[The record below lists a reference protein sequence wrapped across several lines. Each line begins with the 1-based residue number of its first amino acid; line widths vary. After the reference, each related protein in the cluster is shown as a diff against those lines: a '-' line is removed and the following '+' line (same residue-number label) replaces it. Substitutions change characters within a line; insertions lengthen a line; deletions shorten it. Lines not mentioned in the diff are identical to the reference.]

1 MEQTLEL
8 LQKQKQILT
17 QKQIQSLTILAMDN
31 VELDCFLRQEYLDN
45 PMLEINGQ
53 SPETVYESLPVL
65 PSEDDKKWNHQ
76 MEESKDLKE
85 YLRSQLN
92 IGNNDE
98 TYESLQKYLIE
109 CLDDSGYFTL
119 STKEVAGYFHTS
131 EETVTNCLDELKLL
145 EPVGVFSSDLKEC
158 LLRQLEAL
166 GSEDPLLKQMIKE
179 HLEDVAHGNIGH
191 ISRSLKI
198 PTSQVRK
205 YLLMIGTLN
214 PRPSTGFGIKK
225 TEYIFLAVKS
235 IAVILLITYVF
246 YESFLPIFFMI
257 PIWVIYA
264 RDGLRD
270 LCRKKE
276 KEFRVQF
283 SNAIQAMGAALKAGY
298 SVENAIREAEKDLAP
313 MYEENVRIR
322 KEFRKMVHQLDMKMP
337 AVSVMEQFSERMKQE
352 DTEDFVTVFSSAKMS
367 GGDSISIIRN
377 AVKIISG
384 KIDTEQEIQ
393 TMFASKKLEFEIMC
407 AVPFFIILYMKLTFG
422 EFLSVLY
429 ENAAGRCFMTICLIV
444 YIAAYSF
451 GRKIIHI
458 EV

>member
-1 MEQTLEL
+1 M
-8 LQKQKQILT
+8 
-17 QKQIQSLTILAMDN
+17 
-31 VELDCFLRQEYLDN
+31 
-45 PMLEINGQ
+45 
-53 SPETVYESLPVL
+53 
-65 PSEDDKKWNHQ
+65 
-76 MEESKDLKE
+76 
-85 YLRSQLN
+85 
-92 IGNNDE
+92 
-98 TYESLQKYLIE
+98 
-109 CLDDSGYFTL
+109 
-119 STKEVAGYFHTS
+119 
-131 EETVTNCLDELKLL
+131 
-145 EPVGVFSSDLKEC
+145 
-158 LLRQLEAL
+158 
-166 GSEDPLLKQMIKE
+166 
-179 HLEDVAHGNIGH
+179 
-191 ISRSLKI
+191 KI
-198 PTSQVRK
+198 PENLWLQD
-205 YLLMIGTLN
+205 
-214 PRPSTGFGIKK
+214 IKK

-298 SVENAIREAEKDLAP
+298 SVENAIREA
-313 MYEENVRIR
+313 
-322 KEFRKMVHQLDMKMP
+322 
-337 AVSVMEQFSERMKQE
+337 MKQE

-429 ENAAGRCFMTICLIV
+429 ENATGRCFMTICLIV

>member
-1 MEQTLEL
+1 M
-8 LQKQKQILT
+8 
-17 QKQIQSLTILAMDN
+17 
-31 VELDCFLRQEYLDN
+31 
-45 PMLEINGQ
+45 
-53 SPETVYESLPVL
+53 
-65 PSEDDKKWNHQ
+65 
-76 MEESKDLKE
+76 
-85 YLRSQLN
+85 
-92 IGNNDE
+92 
-98 TYESLQKYLIE
+98 
-109 CLDDSGYFTL
+109 
-119 STKEVAGYFHTS
+119 
-131 EETVTNCLDELKLL
+131 
-145 EPVGVFSSDLKEC
+145 
-158 LLRQLEAL
+158 
-166 GSEDPLLKQMIKE
+166 
-179 HLEDVAHGNIGH
+179 
-191 ISRSLKI
+191 KI
-198 PTSQVRK
+198 PENLWLQD
-205 YLLMIGTLN
+205 
-214 PRPSTGFGIKK
+214 IKK

-367 GGDSISIIRN
+367 GGDSIS
-377 AVKIISG
+377 
-384 KIDTEQEIQ
+384 
-393 TMFASKKLEFEIMC
+393 KKLEFEIMC

>member
-1 MEQTLEL
+1 M
-8 LQKQKQILT
+8 
-17 QKQIQSLTILAMDN
+17 
-31 VELDCFLRQEYLDN
+31 
-45 PMLEINGQ
+45 
-53 SPETVYESLPVL
+53 
-65 PSEDDKKWNHQ
+65 
-76 MEESKDLKE
+76 
-85 YLRSQLN
+85 
-92 IGNNDE
+92 
-98 TYESLQKYLIE
+98 
-109 CLDDSGYFTL
+109 
-119 STKEVAGYFHTS
+119 
-131 EETVTNCLDELKLL
+131 
-145 EPVGVFSSDLKEC
+145 
-158 LLRQLEAL
+158 
-166 GSEDPLLKQMIKE
+166 
-179 HLEDVAHGNIGH
+179 
-191 ISRSLKI
+191 KI
-198 PTSQVRK
+198 PENLWLQD
-205 YLLMIGTLN
+205 
-214 PRPSTGFGIKK
+214 IKK

-283 SNAIQAMGAALKAGY
+283 SNAIQAMGA
-298 SVENAIREAEKDLAP
+298 
-313 MYEENVRIR
+313 
-322 KEFRKMVHQLDMKMP
+322 

-429 ENAAGRCFMTICLIV
+429 ENAAGRCFMTICLIA

>member
-1 MEQTLEL
+1 M
-8 LQKQKQILT
+8 
-17 QKQIQSLTILAMDN
+17 
-31 VELDCFLRQEYLDN
+31 
-45 PMLEINGQ
+45 
-53 SPETVYESLPVL
+53 
-65 PSEDDKKWNHQ
+65 
-76 MEESKDLKE
+76 
-85 YLRSQLN
+85 
-92 IGNNDE
+92 
-98 TYESLQKYLIE
+98 
-109 CLDDSGYFTL
+109 
-119 STKEVAGYFHTS
+119 
-131 EETVTNCLDELKLL
+131 
-145 EPVGVFSSDLKEC
+145 
-158 LLRQLEAL
+158 
-166 GSEDPLLKQMIKE
+166 
-179 HLEDVAHGNIGH
+179 
-191 ISRSLKI
+191 KI
-198 PTSQVRK
+198 PENLWLQD
-205 YLLMIGTLN
+205 
-214 PRPSTGFGIKK
+214 IKK

-337 AVSVMEQFSERMKQE
+337 AVSMMEQFSERMKQE

>member
-1 MEQTLEL
+1 M
-8 LQKQKQILT
+8 
-17 QKQIQSLTILAMDN
+17 
-31 VELDCFLRQEYLDN
+31 
-45 PMLEINGQ
+45 
-53 SPETVYESLPVL
+53 
-65 PSEDDKKWNHQ
+65 
-76 MEESKDLKE
+76 
-85 YLRSQLN
+85 
-92 IGNNDE
+92 
-98 TYESLQKYLIE
+98 
-109 CLDDSGYFTL
+109 
-119 STKEVAGYFHTS
+119 
-131 EETVTNCLDELKLL
+131 
-145 EPVGVFSSDLKEC
+145 
-158 LLRQLEAL
+158 
-166 GSEDPLLKQMIKE
+166 
-179 HLEDVAHGNIGH
+179 
-191 ISRSLKI
+191 KI
-198 PTSQVRK
+198 PENLWLQD
-205 YLLMIGTLN
+205 
-214 PRPSTGFGIKK
+214 IKK

-337 AVSVMEQFSERMKQE
+337 AVSVMEQFCERMKQE

-367 GGDSISIIRN
+367 GGDSISI
-377 AVKIISG
+377 
-384 KIDTEQEIQ
+384 
-393 TMFASKKLEFEIMC
+393 MFASKKLEFEIMC

>member
-1 MEQTLEL
+1 M
-8 LQKQKQILT
+8 
-17 QKQIQSLTILAMDN
+17 
-31 VELDCFLRQEYLDN
+31 
-45 PMLEINGQ
+45 
-53 SPETVYESLPVL
+53 
-65 PSEDDKKWNHQ
+65 
-76 MEESKDLKE
+76 
-85 YLRSQLN
+85 
-92 IGNNDE
+92 
-98 TYESLQKYLIE
+98 
-109 CLDDSGYFTL
+109 
-119 STKEVAGYFHTS
+119 
-131 EETVTNCLDELKLL
+131 
-145 EPVGVFSSDLKEC
+145 
-158 LLRQLEAL
+158 
-166 GSEDPLLKQMIKE
+166 
-179 HLEDVAHGNIGH
+179 
-191 ISRSLKI
+191 KI
-198 PTSQVRK
+198 PENLWLQD
-205 YLLMIGTLN
+205 
-214 PRPSTGFGIKK
+214 IKK

-393 TMFASKKLEFEIMC
+393 TMFASKKSELRFHVFQGI
-407 AVPFFIILYMKLTFG
+407 
-422 EFLSVLY
+422 
-429 ENAAGRCFMTICLIV
+429 
-444 YIAAYSF
+444 
-451 GRKIIHI
+451 
-458 EV
+458 

>member
-1 MEQTLEL
+1 M
-8 LQKQKQILT
+8 
-17 QKQIQSLTILAMDN
+17 
-31 VELDCFLRQEYLDN
+31 
-45 PMLEINGQ
+45 
-53 SPETVYESLPVL
+53 
-65 PSEDDKKWNHQ
+65 
-76 MEESKDLKE
+76 
-85 YLRSQLN
+85 
-92 IGNNDE
+92 
-98 TYESLQKYLIE
+98 
-109 CLDDSGYFTL
+109 
-119 STKEVAGYFHTS
+119 
-131 EETVTNCLDELKLL
+131 
-145 EPVGVFSSDLKEC
+145 
-158 LLRQLEAL
+158 
-166 GSEDPLLKQMIKE
+166 
-179 HLEDVAHGNIGH
+179 
-191 ISRSLKI
+191 KI
-198 PTSQVRK
+198 PENLWLQD
-205 YLLMIGTLN
+205 
-214 PRPSTGFGIKK
+214 IKK

-377 AVKIISG
+377 AIKIISG

-407 AVPFFIILYMKLTFG
+407 FIRKCSG
-422 EFLSVLY
+422 EVFHDNLFNRIYCSVQLWKKNHSY
-429 ENAAGRCFMTICLIV
+429 
-444 YIAAYSF
+444 
-451 GRKIIHI
+451 
-458 EV
+458 

>member
-1 MEQTLEL
+1 M
-8 LQKQKQILT
+8 
-17 QKQIQSLTILAMDN
+17 
-31 VELDCFLRQEYLDN
+31 
-45 PMLEINGQ
+45 
-53 SPETVYESLPVL
+53 
-65 PSEDDKKWNHQ
+65 
-76 MEESKDLKE
+76 
-85 YLRSQLN
+85 
-92 IGNNDE
+92 
-98 TYESLQKYLIE
+98 
-109 CLDDSGYFTL
+109 
-119 STKEVAGYFHTS
+119 
-131 EETVTNCLDELKLL
+131 
-145 EPVGVFSSDLKEC
+145 
-158 LLRQLEAL
+158 
-166 GSEDPLLKQMIKE
+166 
-179 HLEDVAHGNIGH
+179 
-191 ISRSLKI
+191 KI
-198 PTSQVRK
+198 PENLWLQD
-205 YLLMIGTLN
+205 
-214 PRPSTGFGIKK
+214 IKK

-444 YIAAYSF
+444 YIAVQLWKKNHSY
-451 GRKIIHI
+451 
-458 EV
+458 

>member
-1 MEQTLEL
+1 M
-8 LQKQKQILT
+8 
-17 QKQIQSLTILAMDN
+17 
-31 VELDCFLRQEYLDN
+31 
-45 PMLEINGQ
+45 
-53 SPETVYESLPVL
+53 
-65 PSEDDKKWNHQ
+65 
-76 MEESKDLKE
+76 
-85 YLRSQLN
+85 
-92 IGNNDE
+92 
-98 TYESLQKYLIE
+98 
-109 CLDDSGYFTL
+109 
-119 STKEVAGYFHTS
+119 
-131 EETVTNCLDELKLL
+131 
-145 EPVGVFSSDLKEC
+145 
-158 LLRQLEAL
+158 
-166 GSEDPLLKQMIKE
+166 
-179 HLEDVAHGNIGH
+179 
-191 ISRSLKI
+191 KI
-198 PTSQVRK
+198 PENLWLQD
-205 YLLMIGTLN
+205 
-214 PRPSTGFGIKK
+214 IKK

-377 AVKIISG
+377 AVKIIRS
-384 KIDTEQEIQ
+384 
-393 TMFASKKLEFEIMC
+393 
-407 AVPFFIILYMKLTFG
+407 
-422 EFLSVLY
+422 
-429 ENAAGRCFMTICLIV
+429 
-444 YIAAYSF
+444 
-451 GRKIIHI
+451 
-458 EV
+458 

>member
-1 MEQTLEL
+1 
-8 LQKQKQILT
+8 
-17 QKQIQSLTILAMDN
+17 
-31 VELDCFLRQEYLDN
+31 
-45 PMLEINGQ
+45 
-53 SPETVYESLPVL
+53 
-65 PSEDDKKWNHQ
+65 
-76 MEESKDLKE
+76 
-85 YLRSQLN
+85 
-92 IGNNDE
+92 
-98 TYESLQKYLIE
+98 
-109 CLDDSGYFTL
+109 
-119 STKEVAGYFHTS
+119 
-131 EETVTNCLDELKLL
+131 
-145 EPVGVFSSDLKEC
+145 
-158 LLRQLEAL
+158 
-166 GSEDPLLKQMIKE
+166 
-179 HLEDVAHGNIGH
+179 
-191 ISRSLKI
+191 
-198 PTSQVRK
+198 
-205 YLLMIGTLN
+205 
-214 PRPSTGFGIKK
+214 
-225 TEYIFLAVKS
+225 
-235 IAVILLITYVF
+235 
-246 YESFLPIFFMI
+246 MI

-407 AVPFFIILYMKLTFG
+407 AVPFFYYFIHEADIRRISKCFIRKCSG
-422 EFLSVLY
+422 EVFHDNLFNRIYCSVQLWKKNHSY
-429 ENAAGRCFMTICLIV
+429 
-444 YIAAYSF
+444 
-451 GRKIIHI
+451 
-458 EV
+458 

>member
-1 MEQTLEL
+1 M
-8 LQKQKQILT
+8 
-17 QKQIQSLTILAMDN
+17 
-31 VELDCFLRQEYLDN
+31 
-45 PMLEINGQ
+45 
-53 SPETVYESLPVL
+53 
-65 PSEDDKKWNHQ
+65 
-76 MEESKDLKE
+76 
-85 YLRSQLN
+85 
-92 IGNNDE
+92 
-98 TYESLQKYLIE
+98 
-109 CLDDSGYFTL
+109 
-119 STKEVAGYFHTS
+119 
-131 EETVTNCLDELKLL
+131 
-145 EPVGVFSSDLKEC
+145 
-158 LLRQLEAL
+158 
-166 GSEDPLLKQMIKE
+166 
-179 HLEDVAHGNIGH
+179 
-191 ISRSLKI
+191 KI
-198 PTSQVRK
+198 PENLWLQD
-205 YLLMIGTLN
+205 
-214 PRPSTGFGIKK
+214 IKK

-283 SNAIQAMGAALKAGY
+283 SNAIQA
-298 SVENAIREAEKDLAP
+298 

>member
-1 MEQTLEL
+1 MISSAMLNGHSGSMSTGHANNPKDMLHRIETMMMMGIDLPLQAIQRQVASALDIIIHLGRIRDKTRKVLMIEEILGYEDGKIQTKTL
-8 LQKQKQILT
+8 
-17 QKQIQSLTILAMDN
+17 
-31 VELDCFLRQEYLDN
+31 
-45 PMLEINGQ
+45 
-53 SPETVYESLPVL
+53 YE
-65 PSEDDKKWNHQ
+65 
-76 MEESKDLKE
+76 
-85 YLRSQLN
+85 
-92 IGNNDE
+92 
-98 TYESLQKYLIE
+98 
-109 CLDDSGYFTL
+109 F
-119 STKEVAGYFHTS
+119 KEVGT
-131 EETVTNCLDELKLL
+131 ENEKVK
-145 EPVGVFSSDLKEC
+145 
-158 LLRQLEAL
+158 
-166 GSEDPLLKQMIKE
+166 GSIMK
-179 HLEDVAHGNIGH
+179 VA
-191 ISRSLKI
+191 
-198 PTSQVRK
+198 
-205 YLLMIGTLN
+205 
-214 PRPSTGFGIKK
+214 
-225 TEYIFLAVKS
+225 

-429 ENAAGRCFMTICLIV
+429 ENATGRCFMTICLIV